1 MQVYRGMD
9 IGTAKPESAELER
22 LPHELID
29 IRDPD
34 EQYSAGD
41 FVRDADEAMARIH
54 AAGKLAV
61 VSGGTA
67 FYLKNF
73 IYGCPGAPPSDAGT
87 RAAVK
92 GDLER
97 LGPEALMRELAEAD
111 PVSAS
116 RIHLNDRYRLTRAV
130 EVVRRSGRA
139 LSEFRAGT
147 DPRPG
152 YRFLLVGL
160 ERPRDELY
168 ARIDARVEAMFS
180 AGLPAE
186 VAALRAAGYGFG
198 DPGMRA
204 IGYREFAALEALDG
218 DGSGPRPGIG
228 PEDILLAIKE
238 QIKMNSRRYAKR
250 QLAFMRA
257 LPNVEWFSPERP
269 DLIAERISSW
279 LQEGSGF
286 EAG

>member
-9 IGTAKPESAELER
+9 IGTAKPDSAELDR

-29 IRDPD
+29 IRDPG

-41 FVRDADEAMARIH
+41 FVRDADAAAARIH

-73 IYGCPGAPPSDAGT
+73 IYGCPDAPPSDAGT

-97 LGPEALMRELAEAD
+97 LGPEALMRELAAAD
-111 PVSAS
+111 PISAA
-116 RIHLNDRYRLTRAV
+116 RIHPNDKYRLTRAV
-130 EVVRRSGRA
+130 EVVRSSGRA
-139 LSEFRAGT
+139 LSEFGVGI

-152 YRFLLVGL
+152 YRFLLIGL

-168 ARIDARVEAMFS
+168 ARIDARVDAMF
-180 AGLPAE
+180 ATGLPAE
-186 VAALRAAGYGFG
+186 VAGLRAAGYGFG

-204 IGYREFAALEALDG
+204 IGYREFAALEAFGADA
-218 DGSGPRPGIG
+218 SRPKPGIG
-228 PEDILLAIKE
+228 PEDILMAIKE

-257 LPNVEWFSPERP
+257 LPNVEWYSPERP
-269 DLIAERISSW
+269 DLIAERISAW
-279 LQEGSGF
+279 LGF